1 MSGKSI
7 ASFVGDELS
16 FLKLGSVLVGFHLGG
31 GVYSRSSYLRF
42 VGGCDTNSHGGH
54 YVNGLYFS
62 DQAITVVTSHTTVD
76 PMYWKKLNIFAN
88 RVMQKAAAL
97 FFSRE
102 SNLVKD

>member
-1 MSGKSI
+1 M
-7 ASFVGDELS
+7 
-16 FLKLGSVLVGFHLGG
+16 
-31 GVYSRSSYLRF
+31 YSRSSYLRF

-88 RVMQKAAAL
+88 RVMQKAAAP

-102 SNLVKD
+102 SNLAKD